1 MKPNIYS
8 EIDKLKSVIVHRPGE
23 ELNNLTPDFM
33 EELLFDELPYL
44 ENAIKEHD
52 FSVKL
57 CVMKVLKYCT

>member
-44 ENAIKEHD
+44 EMLSENMI

-57 CVMKVLKYCT
+57 CVMKVLKYYT